1 MNYQLQMLEL
11 IKAVV
16 LLCQTELGTESPGRV
31 LETRR
36 LSCMSYYLTCSCD
49 TSPSGNLTCNVNM
62 FEKLAGCV
70 LERAPVR
77 GK

>member
-11 IKAVV
+11 IKAVA
-16 LLCQTELGTESPGRV
+16 LLCQTELGTESPGKV

-36 LSCMSYYLTCSCD
+36 LSCMSYYLTCSCE
-49 TSPSGNLTCNVNM
+49 TSSSGNLTCNPNM
-62 FEKLAGCV
+62 FEKLTGCI
-70 LERAPVR
+70 LERSSVR